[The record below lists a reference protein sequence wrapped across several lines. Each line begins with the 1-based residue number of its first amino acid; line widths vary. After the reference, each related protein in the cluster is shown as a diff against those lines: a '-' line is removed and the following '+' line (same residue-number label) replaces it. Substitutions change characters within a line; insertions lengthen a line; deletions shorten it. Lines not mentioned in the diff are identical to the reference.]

1 VRLLSE
7 LTALSAGSR
16 PSAMLRPAPTRYR
29 RPDPPAMEGVK
40 GRLAAIMEFR
50 QKTGSTRKAASQWV
64 ARNAPPEVK
73 RRLGSLSSSAVDSWL
88 AKWGGERGATA
99 GSGREGYLNM
109 RAILDTRQPNEQ
121 QLKTILGVLAQ
132 SVPAQ
137 ESN

>member
-1 VRLLSE
+1 
-7 LTALSAGSR
+7 
-16 PSAMLRPAPTRYR
+16 
-29 RPDPPAMEGVK
+29 MEGVK